1 MTNAGSLAR
10 LRWGSLVKQL
20 SASPTDIRR
29 GRKHR
34 LVCALF
40 VLSMITYVDRTSVSI
55 AKEPI
60 STQLNLSDRQM
71 GMVFSSF
78 ALGYS
83 IMQIP
88 AGWLADELGP
98 RAVLGGAVAFWSV
111 LTAFTGAAW
120 SFTSLLTIR
129 FLFGAGEAA
138 VFPGSARAI
147 HNWLQP
153 GERGRANGALFAGSR
168 LGAALSYPLIVWM
181 LSSWSWRLA
190 FFVLGCAGLAWSAA
204 WLVWFKNSPPAG
216 GTAQLPLVGVTGR
229 DGVNKLAV
237 SGPVYFA
244 LFQYFSSNFTNF
256 ICLSWMFPYL
266 KTQYHLTSSSAAVYS
281 MAPLLL
287 GAMSQGLTGWAMDRM
302 YSSSLRT
309 WSRRLPGALGFALA
323 ASGLLGLTRAGS
335 VGMAVLAFTIAIF
348 GADMTISPSWVF
360 CADIAG
366 KSTGRL
372 SGALNMFG
380 SIGAFASANAF
391 PFLDQT
397 TGSSTAYFL
406 LAALLD
412 LMGLFCW
419 LRMTSV
425 PGHFFPHGAY
435 SSESGV

>member
-1 MTNAGSLAR
+1 
-10 LRWGSLVKQL
+10 
-20 SASPTDIRR
+20 
-29 GRKHR
+29 
-34 LVCALF
+34 
-40 VLSMITYVDRTSVSI
+40 MITYVDRTSVSI

-83 IMQIP
+83 VLQIP
-88 AGWLADELGP
+88 AGWLADEVGP
-98 RAVLGGAVAFWSV
+98 RAVLSGAVAFWSV
-111 LTAFTGAAW
+111 LTALTGAAW

-168 LGAALSYPLIVWM
+168 LGAAFSYPLIVWM
-181 LSSWSWRLA
+181 ISVRSWRLA
-190 FFVLGCAGLAWSAA
+190 FFVLGCAGLAWSAV
-204 WLVWFKNSPPAG
+204 WLIWFRNSPPAG
-216 GTAQLPLVGVTGR
+216 RTARLPCVVIGTDGVT
-229 DGVNKLAV
+229 KLIASV
-237 SGPVYFA
+237 PVYFA
-244 LFQYFSSNFTNF
+244 LFQYFASNFTNF

-266 KTQYHLTSSSAAVYS
+266 QTQYHLTSSSAAVYS

-287 GAMSQGLTGWAMDRM
+287 GAMSQGVTGWAMDRM

-309 WSRRLPGALGFALA
+309 WSRRLPGAIGFALA
-323 ASGLLGLTRAGS
+323 ASGLLGLIRAGS
-335 VGMAVLAFTIAIF
+335 VGMAVLAFTVAIF

-360 CADIAG
+360 CADIG
-366 KSTGRL
+366 GIRTGRL
-372 SGALNMFG
+372 SGALNMLG

-391 PFLDQT
+391 PLLKQE
-397 TGSSTAYFL
+397 TGSSSAYFM

-412 LMGLFCW
+412 VMGLLCW
-419 LRMTSV
+419 LRMTSLS
-425 PGHFFPHGAY
+425 GRFSPHGAY
-435 SSESGV
+435 SSESGR

>member
-1 MTNAGSLAR
+1 MTNAGSLAG
-10 LRWGSLVKQL
+10 LRWGSLVKLL
-20 SASPTDIRR
+20 SLSPTDMRS
-29 GRKHR
+29 GHKYW

-40 VLSMITYVDRTSVSI
+40 VLSMITYVDRTTVSI
-55 AKEPI
+55 AKEPL

-88 AGWLADELGP
+88 AGWLADEVGP
-98 RAVLGGAVAFWSV
+98 RAVLSGAVGLWSV
-111 LTAFTGAAW
+111 LTALTGAAW

-138 VFPGSARAI
+138 VFPGSARVVR
-147 HNWLQP
+147 NWLQP

-168 LGAALSYPLIVWM
+168 LGAAFSYPLIVWM
-181 LSSWSWRLA
+181 LSAWSWRLA
-190 FFVLGCAGLAWSAA
+190 FFVLGCAGVAWSAA
-204 WLVWFKNSPPAG
+204 WLVWFRNSPPEG
-216 GTAQLPLVGVTGR
+216 RTVQLPLIGVAAR
-229 DGVNKLAV
+229 DGVDKLAL
-237 SGPVYFA
+237 SAPVYFA

-281 MAPLLL
+281 MAPLLF

-323 ASGLLGLTRAGS
+323 ASGLLGLTRAAS
-335 VGMAVLAFTIAIF
+335 VGTAVLAFTIAIF

-360 CADIAG
+360 CADIGG
-366 KSTGRL
+366 KRTGRL
-372 SGALNMFG
+372 SGALNTLG

-391 PFLDQT
+391 PLLNQE
-397 TGSSTAYFL
+397 TGNSSAYFT

-412 LMGLFCW
+412 VMGLLCW

-435 SSESGV
+435 SSESGR